1 MKRTGLI
8 SSGLLLA
15 IVLFF
20 TSSVHAH
27 KVRIFAYNEGDEIIT
42 ESVFSGGRTVKNSE
56 IIVQDA
62 DSGSVILTGRTDDQ
76 GLFRFPIPEAVKT
89 GKPDLKIIINCGE
102 GHKGEW
108 LLSAEEYLGEQEAE
122 PEPLHSMEQTAA
134 KESVETVSR
143 LVSETQVVTT
153 IDEQLISR
161 VVEQALDKK
170 LTPIKRM
177 LAENREHKP
186 TLTDILGGIGYLVG
200 LAGIAAYLKS
210 RKDNSQLK

>member
-8 SSGLLLA
+8 SFGLSLV

-20 TSSVHAH
+20 TTFVHAH
-27 KVRIFAYNEGDEIIT
+27 KVRVFAYNEGDFIIT
-42 ESVFSGGRTVKNSE
+42 ESAFSGGRTVKNGE
-56 IIVQDA
+56 IIVRDA
-62 DSGSVILTGRTDDQ
+62 ESGSVIVTGRTDDQ
-76 GLFRFPIPEAVKT
+76 GMFRFPIPEAAKT

-108 LLSAEEYLGEQEAE
+108 LLTAEEYLGEQEAE
-122 PEPLHSMEQTAA
+122 SESTHAMEQAAA
-134 KESVETVSR
+134 KESAEAVSR
-143 LVSETQVVTT
+143 PVSETKVVTT
-153 IDEQLISR
+153 IDEELLSR

-177 LAENREHKP
+177 LAESLEHKP
-186 TLTDILGGIGYLVG
+186 TLTDILGGIGYFVG

-210 RKDNSQLK
+210 RKDNG